1 MNKADKSRLRDK
13 ESWITTAKKERE
25 CSDLLDEV
33 RLEALKEIRKIKDR
47 YAEFVNK
54 VQELRNAQNA
64 HAKTMQYGLRNQAI
78 ALGKEVDKMLTE
90 ILPTLKTS

>member
-1 MNKADKSRLRDK
+1 MKLRDK
-13 ESWITTAKKERE
+13 ESWVTTEKKELE
-25 CSDLLDEV
+25 CEDLLIEE
-33 RLEALKEIRKIKDR
+33 RLKCLKEIRKIKDR

-54 VQELRNAQNA
+54 VQELRNVQNA